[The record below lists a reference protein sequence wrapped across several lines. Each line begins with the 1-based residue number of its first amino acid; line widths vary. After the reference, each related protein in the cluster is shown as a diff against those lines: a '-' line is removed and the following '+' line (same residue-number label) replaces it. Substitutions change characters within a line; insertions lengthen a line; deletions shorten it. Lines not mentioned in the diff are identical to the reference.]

1 MYEIYALEGRLET
14 RTAAKR
20 KTSRHF
26 GFKTRV
32 QHEQRA
38 LLPGNKQSSNEYK
51 ESRKRLATVSL
62 QTVHNFLFIEKV
74 NLEISTK
81 MITAMTISSSST
93 TTTITTTTTTTKT
106 HKQVALFLTLIQV
119 PFPHNPSQQT
129 GGGRG
134 GLVAK
139 TNKAMNYKTDCLL

>member
-62 QTVHNFLFIEKV
+62 QTVPNFLFIEKV

-81 MITAMTISSSST
+81 MITATTTSSSST
-93 TTTITTTTTTTKT
+93 TTITTTTTTKT